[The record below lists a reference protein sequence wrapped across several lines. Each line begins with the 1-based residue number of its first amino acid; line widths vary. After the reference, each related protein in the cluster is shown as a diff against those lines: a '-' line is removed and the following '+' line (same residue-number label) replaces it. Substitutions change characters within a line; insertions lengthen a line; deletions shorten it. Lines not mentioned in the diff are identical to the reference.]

1 MEKTITIDGKQVNFK
16 STGAAALRYKNQFGR
31 DFFVDVT
38 KQISLQKLANV
49 NNENFNPDDLDGADF
64 EFFFNAA
71 WVFAKTADKSI
82 PEPMEWL
89 DQFNEFPIMEL
100 IPDLMELIERN
111 MVAKKK

>member
-1 MEKTITIDGKQVNFK
+1 MEKTITIDGHKVNFK

-31 DFFVDVT
+31 DFFADTT
-38 KQISLQKLANV
+38 KQIALKKLSKV
-49 NNENFNPDDLDGADF
+49 NAEDFNPDDLDGVDF

-89 DQFNEFPIMEL
+89 DQFDEFPIMEL
-100 IPDLMELIERN
+100 IPDLMELIQAN
-111 MVAKKK
+111 MITKKK